1 MINKEGTLPAPA
13 LPASVRLARAVIGGM
28 LTDAADLAFAKVV
41 QQHFYAPENIH
52 FQRLLIQVLVQK
64 PELYITLEQRPSG
77 RVLQALSDI
86 LAQKQDEGLLTLSDP
101 QLQATAFLGA
111 IMGYPLP
118 GALIA
123 QNALAQKR
131 LQLAECAIS
140 VFLTAW
146 D

>member
-1 MINKEGTLPAPA
+1 MQPPLQQLLQDSQQDLPA
-13 LPASVRLARAVIGGM
+13 LLRG
-28 LTDAADLAFAKVV
+28 FAKVV

-64 PELYITLEQRPSG
+64 PELYVTLEQRPSG

-86 LAQKQDEGLLTLSDP
+86 LAKKRDQGQLTLSDP

-123 QNALAQKR
+123 QNALAAET
-131 LQLAECAIS
+131 LEPLAECAIS

-146 D
+146 GYKPSSSGAL